1 MSSPKVS
8 SYFSPNSPHK
18 VSKIFKDIIT
28 TPYERVLNILYD
40 LKVYLSKKQDGEYF
54 FKQLDWIISV
64 ISSHS
69 LYNYQ
74 VNNSQNEI
82 VQKYKKEIPE
92 FNHFI
97 EYLSEYNGQVDLVKK
112 YSELINQTAQ
122 KLENKH
128 SVSFEQLGLQLPSK
142 NYKKTEGIISISRNS
157 IFKRALSFNEVHKY
171 FTKSKS
177 EEKKPKIILKNN
189 IRKRKKRSSV
199 CYQIEDEKPEMNINN
214 NSTNI
219 NNLNIINNNS
229 NNSNIKIIDE
239 IDDSNSD
246 NDLNIDDQI
255 FPIIN
260 LEKENPLIKKVKT
273 LTHRRTQSTTKALD
287 KLLLSPKMNMNL
299 EPIFNFVELEKKLNN
314 KKFKIN
320 QIMKP
325 DFNIHELREIIGYNN
340 VLPCVGEVIF
350 HYFSLD
356 EKIINIKKL
365 DNFLTSIS
373 NKYFHNVLYHNAVH
387 AADVTQNIATYIIN
401 SNIEEKAFT
410 NINDILSLIVA
421 CLGHDIGHPG
431 LNTNFLI
438 NSFDE
443 KALTYNDNSP
453 LENFHSAYLFKTL
466 RNDDCNIF
474 DKFSDLDFR
483 TLRKRIISEILATD
497 MAIHG
502 KVLGVIKSKLIN
514 NPNKILIS
522 KDSKHIFEEQQSL
535 FDFIV
540 HCADIAHN
548 AKLFHISL
556 RWVELLTEEMW
567 KQGDKE
573 KNMKLPI
580 SFLCDRKNFD
590 VPKSQVGFI
599 KAFIIPT
606 FEVLTDIFPSLYYL
620 RQNAFNNLNKWDKL
634 SKEKRKKGWSLEK
647 RKNSFMLEEISSSSS
662 FSDDDNDNDNNINNN
677 NHNNNH
683 NINNEDKFKKK
694 NEKNDCLII
703 NLLKK

>member
-1 MSSPKVS
+1 MSSPKIS
-8 SYFSPNSPHK
+8 SCFSPSSPHK

-40 LKVYLSKKQDGEYF
+40 LKVFLSKIKDGEYF
-54 FKQLDWIISV
+54 IRQLDWIISI

-82 VQKYKKEIPE
+82 IQKYKKEIPE

-97 EYLSEYNGQVDLVKK
+97 EYLSEYNGQVDLIKK
-112 YSELINQTAQ
+112 YSDLINETAQ

-142 NYKKTEGIISISRNS
+142 NYKKTQGIISISRNS
-157 IFKRALSFNEVHKY
+157 IFKKALSFNEVHKY
-171 FTKSKS
+171 FVKSKS
-177 EEKKPKIILKNN
+177 EEKKMKNQLKNN
-189 IRKRKKRSSV
+189 IRKRQKRSSL
-199 CYQIEDEKPEMNINN
+199 CYQIEDEIPEININK
-214 NSTNI
+214 
-219 NNLNIINNNS
+219 NS
-229 NNSNIKIIDE
+229 NNIKSPNLKIVKEINDDNLDIDFNL
-239 IDDSNSD
+239 DDK
-246 NDLNIDDQI
+246 I

-260 LEKENPLIKKVKT
+260 FEKESPSIKKGKT
-273 LTHRRTQSTTKALD
+273 LTHRRTQSSTKALE
-287 KLLLSPKMNMNL
+287 KFVLSPGMNF
-299 EPIFNFVELEKKLNN
+299 EPIFNFVELEKKLNKN
-314 KKFKIN
+314 KFNIN
-320 QIMKP
+320 QIMNP

-387 AADVTQNIATYIIN
+387 AADVTQNTATYIIN

-453 LENFHSAYLFKTL
+453 LENFHSAYLFKTI

-535 FDFIV
+535 FDFVV

-573 KNMKLPI
+573 KDMKLPV

-590 VPKSQVGFI
+590 IPKSQVGFI
-599 KAFIIPT
+599 KAFILPT
-606 FEVLTDIFPSLYYL
+606 FEVLTDIFPSLSYL
-620 RQNAFNNLNKWDKL
+620 KQNAFNNLNNWDKL

-647 RKNSFMLEEISSSSS
+647 RRVSFTLDEVSSSSS
-662 FSDDDNDNDNNINNN
+662 LSENDNDNDNDNNQNDY
-677 NHNNNH
+677 
-683 NINNEDKFKKK
+683 EDNLGVYKKN

>member
-8 SYFSPNSPHK
+8 SCFSPSSPHK

-40 LKVYLSKKQDGEYF
+40 LKVFLSRIKDGEYF
-54 FKQLDWIISV
+54 IRQLDWIISI

-82 VQKYKKEIPE
+82 IQKYKKEIPE

-97 EYLSEYNGQVDLVKK
+97 EYLSEYNGQVDLIKK
-112 YSELINQTAQ
+112 YSDLINETAQ

-142 NYKKTEGIISISRNS
+142 NYKKTQGIISISRNS
-157 IFKRALSFNEVHKY
+157 IFKKALSFNEVHKY
-171 FTKSKS
+171 FVKSKS
-177 EEKKPKIILKNN
+177 EEKKMKNQLKNN
-189 IRKRKKRSSV
+189 IKKRQKRSSL
-199 CYQIEDEKPEMNINN
+199 CYQIEDEIPEININK
-214 NSTNI
+214 
-219 NNLNIINNNS
+219 NS
-229 NNSNIKIIDE
+229 NNIKSPNLKIVKEINDDNLDIDFNL
-239 IDDSNSD
+239 DDK
-246 NDLNIDDQI
+246 I

-260 LEKENPLIKKVKT
+260 FEKESPSIKKGKT
-273 LTHRRTQSTTKALD
+273 LTHRRTQSSTKALE
-287 KLLLSPKMNMNL
+287 KFVLSPGMNF
-299 EPIFNFVELEKKLNN
+299 EPIFNFVELEKKLNKN
-314 KKFKIN
+314 KFNIN
-320 QIMKP
+320 QIMNP

-387 AADVTQNIATYIIN
+387 AADVTQNTATYIIN

-514 NPNKILIS
+514 NPNKILIL

-535 FDFIV
+535 FDFVV

-573 KNMKLPI
+573 KNMKLPV

-590 VPKSQVGFI
+590 IPKSQVGFI
-599 KAFIIPT
+599 KAFILPT
-606 FEVLTDIFPSLYYL
+606 FEVLTDIFPSLSYL
-620 RQNAFNNLNKWDKL
+620 KQNAFNNLNNWDKL

-647 RKNSFMLEEISSSSS
+647 RRVSVSLDEVSSSSS
-662 FSDDDNDNDNNINNN
+662 FSENDNDNDNN
-677 NHNNNH
+677 HNDY
-683 NINNEDKFKKK
+683 EDNLGVYKK
-694 NEKNDCLII
+694 NKEKNDCLII

>member
-1 MSSPKVS
+1 MSSPKIS
-8 SYFSPNSPHK
+8 SCFSPSSPHK

-82 VQKYKKEIPE
+82 IQKYKKEIPE

-97 EYLSEYNGQVDLVKK
+97 EYLSEYNGQVDLIKK
-112 YSELINQTAQ
+112 YSDLINETAQ

-142 NYKKTEGIISISRNS
+142 NYKKTQGIISINRNS
-157 IFKRALSFNEVHKY
+157 IFKKALSVHEVHKY
-171 FTKSKS
+171 FVKSKS
-177 EEKKPKIILKNN
+177 EEKKPKKQLKNNN

-199 CYQIEDEKPEMNINN
+199 CYQIEDAPQEINVNN
-214 NSTNI
+214 N
-219 NNLNIINNNS
+219 NL
-229 NNSNIKIIDE
+229 NNSNIRIIDE
-239 IDDSNSD
+239 IDNDNSGID
-246 NDLNIDDQI
+246 FNIDDKI

-260 LEKENPLIKKVKT
+260 LEKESPTIKKVKT
-273 LTHRRTQSTTKALD
+273 LTHRRTQSSTKALES
-287 KLLLSPKMNMNL
+287 LLLSPGMNF
-299 EPIFNFVELEKKLNN
+299 EPIFNFVELEKKLNKN
-314 KKFKIN
+314 KFNIN
-320 QIMKP
+320 QIMNP

-410 NINDILSLIVA
+410 NINDILSLIVG

-453 LENFHSAYLFKTL
+453 LENFHSAYLFKTI
-466 RNDDCNIF
+466 RSDDCNIF

-497 MAIHG
+497 MAVHG

-573 KNMKLPI
+573 KSMKLPV
-580 SFLCDRKNFD
+580 SFLCDRKQFD
-590 VPKSQVGFI
+590 IPKS
-599 KAFIIPT
+599 
-606 FEVLTDIFPSLYYL
+606 
-620 RQNAFNNLNKWDKL
+620 
-634 SKEKRKKGWSLEK
+634 
-647 RKNSFMLEEISSSSS
+647 SSW
-662 FSDDDNDNDNNINNN
+662 FY
-677 NHNNNH
+677 
-683 NINNEDKFKKK
+683 
-694 NEKNDCLII
+694 
-703 NLLKK
+703 

>member
-1 MSSPKVS
+1 MSSPKIS
-8 SYFSPNSPHK
+8 SCFSPSSPHK

-40 LKVYLSKKQDGEYF
+40 LKVFLSKIKDGEYF
-54 FKQLDWIISV
+54 IRQLDWIISI

-82 VQKYKKEIPE
+82 IQKYKKEIPE

-97 EYLSEYNGQVDLVKK
+97 EYLSEYNGQVDLIKK
-112 YSELINQTAQ
+112 YSDLINETAQ

-142 NYKKTEGIISISRNS
+142 NYKKTQGIISISRNS
-157 IFKRALSFNEVHKY
+157 IFKKALSFNEVHKY
-171 FTKSKS
+171 FVKSKS
-177 EEKKPKIILKNN
+177 EEKKMKNQLKNN
-189 IRKRKKRSSV
+189 IKKRQKRSSL
-199 CYQIEDEKPEMNINN
+199 CYQIEDEIPEININK
-214 NSTNI
+214 
-219 NNLNIINNNS
+219 NS
-229 NNSNIKIIDE
+229 NNIKSPNLKIVKEINDDNLDIDFNL
-239 IDDSNSD
+239 DDK
-246 NDLNIDDQI
+246 I

-260 LEKENPLIKKVKT
+260 FEKESPSIKKGKT
-273 LTHRRTQSTTKALD
+273 LTHRRTQSSTKALE
-287 KLLLSPKMNMNL
+287 KFVLSPGMNF
-299 EPIFNFVELEKKLNN
+299 EPIFNFVELEKKLNKN
-314 KKFKIN
+314 KFNIN
-320 QIMKP
+320 QIMNP

-387 AADVTQNIATYIIN
+387 AADVTQNTATYIIN

-453 LENFHSAYLFKTL
+453 LENFHSAYLFKTI

-535 FDFIV
+535 FDFVV

-573 KNMKLPI
+573 KDMKLPV

-590 VPKSQVGFI
+590 IPKSQVGFI
-599 KAFIIPT
+599 KAFILPT
-606 FEVLTDIFPSLYYL
+606 FEVLTDIFPSLSYL
-620 RQNAFNNLNKWDKL
+620 KQNAFNNLNNWDKL

-647 RKNSFMLEEISSSSS
+647 RRVSFTLDEVSSSSS
-662 FSDDDNDNDNNINNN
+662 LSENDNDNDNDNNQNDY
-677 NHNNNH
+677 
-683 NINNEDKFKKK
+683 EDNLGVYKKN